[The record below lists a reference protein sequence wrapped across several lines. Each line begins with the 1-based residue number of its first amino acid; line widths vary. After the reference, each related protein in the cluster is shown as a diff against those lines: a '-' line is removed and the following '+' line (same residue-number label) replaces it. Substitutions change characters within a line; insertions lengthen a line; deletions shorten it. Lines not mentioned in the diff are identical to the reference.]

1 MFSNYLRKDRQTN
14 TSIAMGFSNYTK
26 PNYTTNNIV
35 LPSTQT
41 TLNVIEPSDSAK
53 MTWGSP
59 TWYFLHT
66 LAEKIDEDKFQEIK
80 SGLLT
85 IIFMVVSN
93 LPCPICSNH
102 GKDFLNSV
110 NFNTIENKDDLKL
123 LLFNFHNLVNS
134 RKHYAIF
141 TVDQLNEKY
150 SSAITRN
157 IFQNFMIHFT
167 KKSGNIRLIADD
179 LHRQSM
185 ISSIKQFLNI
195 NIASF
200 AQ

>member
-1 MFSNYLRKDRQTN
+1 MFSNYLRKQDRHTN
-14 TSIAMGFSNYTK
+14 TSIAMGFSNYTNSNTSNNFV
-26 PNYTTNNIV
+26 PPTTTNI
-35 LPSTQT
+35 
-41 TLNVIEPSDSAK
+41 IEPSDSAK

-59 TWYFLHT
+59 TWFFLHT
-66 LAEKIDEDKFQEIK
+66 LAEKIDVHKFQDIK

-85 IIFMVVSN
+85 IIFMIVSN

-102 GKDFLNSV
+102 AKEFLNSV
-110 NFNTIENKDDLKL
+110 NFNTIENKEDLKF

-141 TVDQLNEKY
+141 TYEELNEKY
-150 SSAITRN
+150 SCAITQN
-157 IFQNFMIHFT
+157 IIQNFMVQFT

-179 LHRQSM
+179 LHRQTM
-185 ISSIKQFLNI
+185 ISSIKQFLNS
-195 NIASF
+195 NIGSF